1 MDDQAP
7 DITVFLT
14 DLAREARSER
24 TWVAYQSDLNL
35 FARWLTQTTGD
46 PFSAKTLTRIDVR
59 DYKQHLLSVEGR
71 TPATVNR
78 RLAALRAFCG
88 WAKRN
93 GLITDLPTEGTSDV
107 PVPKQAPKALEPRA
121 LDRVLRRSEQS
132 GNLRDHAILL
142 TLYHTGI
149 RVSELCD
156 LRVGD
161 VETSERKG
169 TLTVRAGKGMKQRT
183 VPLTTDVRKAITR
196 HLAERQRPDPSQ
208 YLFISRRTGSRLTA
222 KAVRDIAA
230 KYGYQAQVDDA
241 HPHAFRHSF
250 ATELLRKGAPLPTVG
265 ALLGHESLQST
276 ARYTQPSERDLRAA
290 VEKLALTEER

>member
-1 MDDQAP
+1 
-7 DITVFLT
+7 
-14 DLAREARSER
+14 
-24 TWVAYQSDLNL
+24 
-35 FARWLTQTTGD
+35 
-46 PFSAKTLTRIDVR
+46 
-59 DYKQHLLSVEGR
+59 
-71 TPATVNR
+71 
-78 RLAALRAFCG
+78 
-88 WAKRN
+88 
-93 GLITDLPTEGTSDV
+93 
-107 PVPKQAPKALEPRA
+107 
-121 LDRVLRRSEQS
+121 
-132 GNLRDHAILL
+132 
-142 TLYHTGI
+142 
-149 RVSELCD
+149 VSELCD

-183 VPLTTDVRKAITR
+183 VPLTNDVRKAIVR
-196 HLAERQRPDPSQ
+196 SLAERQKLDPGD
-208 YLFISRRTGSRLTA
+208 YLFTSRRTGSRLTA

-290 VEKLALTEER
+290 VDKLALTEER

>member
-7 DITVFLT
+7 DITAFLT

-46 PFSAKTLTRIDVR
+46 PFTAKTLTRIDVR
-59 DYKQHLLSVEGR
+59 DYKQHLLSVKGR

-78 RLAALRAFCG
+78 RLAALRAFGG
-88 WAKRN
+88 WAKRK
-93 GLITDLPTEGTSDV
+93 GLITELPTEGTSDV
-107 PVPKQAPKALEPRA
+107 PVPKQAP
-121 LDRVLRRSEQS
+121 
-132 GNLRDHAILL
+132 
-142 TLYHTGI
+142 
-149 RVSELCD
+149 
-156 LRVGD
+156 
-161 VETSERKG
+161 
-169 TLTVRAGKGMKQRT
+169 
-183 VPLTTDVRKAITR
+183 
-196 HLAERQRPDPSQ
+196 
-208 YLFISRRTGSRLTA
+208 

-290 VEKLALTEER
+290 VDKLALTEDR